1 MSLRVAYPGLIGS
14 FSYGAARQAFPD
26 ADLQGYRSF
35 ALTADAVTSGEADY
49 AMLPVE
55 NSFAGAVLTTYGLLE
70 KLPLYV
76 VGETM
81 CRVRH
86 QLLGVPGAS
95 ISDLRQI
102 TSHPQAIAQCDVFL
116 ASLPNV
122 TVVASD
128 NTAISAREV
137 ALAGDRTVAAIASEE
152 AAKAFGLEVL
162 KADIQTSANNTTRF
176 LIVSKTKT
184 PLATPD
190 KATVVF
196 QVKNEIGA
204 LMRVLQVFAANK
216 LNMTRI
222 ESRPIREKPFLY
234 FFMVDIEGQVNGGSF
249 QKAIEDAQSVCE
261 EIRVIGRYA
270 AGKIEG

>member
-270 AGKIEG
+270 AGKIEA